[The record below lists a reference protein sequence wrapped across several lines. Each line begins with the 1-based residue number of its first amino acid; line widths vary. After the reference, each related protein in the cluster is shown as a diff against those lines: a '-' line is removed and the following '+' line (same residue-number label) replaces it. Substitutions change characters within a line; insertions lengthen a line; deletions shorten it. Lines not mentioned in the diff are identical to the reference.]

1 MWTWMEFKSV
11 AAYCCWVDSQLNS
24 LTQDNSKRPG
34 ITYTKGICSCVSIDT
49 LDQPLISTKLTF
61 RSALDQNSIDIL
73 INTWSVSWLR
83 LSQVQYSVSTQS
95 IPWSALDRLSVNRQL
110 SVSWL
115 VCIDQHSMT
124 CLEKLV
130 DSQPTVDREV
140 YRVSIKW
147 QSRIARGYQLN
158 VDWGCL

>member
-24 LTQDNSKRPG
+24 LTQDNSKRPR
-34 ITYTKGICSCVSIDT
+34 ITCTKSICGCVLIDT
-49 LDQPLISTKLTF
+49 LDQPLISTKLTSQ
-61 RSALDQNSIDIL
+61 SALDQNSIDIL
-73 INTWSVSWLR
+73 INTWSVSRLR

-95 IPWSALDRLSVNRQL
+95 IPWSALNRLSVNRQL

-130 DSQPTVDREV
+130 DSRLTVDREV
-140 YRVSIKW
+140 YWESIKW
-147 QSRIARGYQLN
+147 QSRIARGYQWN